1 MGSAPRQFA
10 RRDPRGFNIIEMAIV
25 VSILLITAGIAIPG
39 ILGGVQ
45 RTGVDGASRR
55 LAEDI
60 RLAQSTA
67 VTQGM
72 QARLLSFD
80 QNGLAQIPG
89 GTNINDSTKA
99 NRYRIEVRSS
109 PSASWPAV
117 TDTRASNANVVTN
130 WQDVRS
136 GYGGVSITTSNALVF
151 RTLGNL
157 DGTASLD
164 IVLQGSAG
172 TRTVRT
178 NVIGK
183 ATIL

>member
-1 MGSAPRQFA
+1 MEGRQC
-10 RRDPRGFNIIEMAIV
+10 RWRNPRGFNVIEMAIV

-67 VTQGM
+67 ITRGM

-80 QNGLAQIPG
+80 RNGLAQIPG
-89 GTNINDSTKA
+89 GTNITDTSKA
-99 NRYRIEVRSS
+99 NRYRIETRSS
-109 PSASWPAV
+109 PSAAWPAL
-117 TDTRASNANVVTN
+117 TENSGSNANVVTS
-130 WQDVRS
+130 WQDVRA
-136 GYGGVSITTSNALVF
+136 GFGGVLITTSNALIF

-157 DGTASLD
+157 DATSALN
-164 IVLQGSAG
+164 IVLQGSGG

-178 NVIGK
+178 SVIGK
-183 ATIL
+183 ATIQ